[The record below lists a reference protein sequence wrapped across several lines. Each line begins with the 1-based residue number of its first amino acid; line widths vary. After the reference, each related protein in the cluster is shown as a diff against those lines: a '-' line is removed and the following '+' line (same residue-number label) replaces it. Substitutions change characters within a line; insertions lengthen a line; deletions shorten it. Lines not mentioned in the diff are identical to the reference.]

1 MLILFGG
8 LAVYLVSQER
18 YKRLPRAE
26 DEALVGGRAQ

>member
-18 YKRLPRAE
+18 YKRLRRAE